1 MYPTSL
7 GKKIKY
13 TFLAITGV
21 VLVVMHIVF
30 ACHEFRPIGQL
41 YCVISALYIAFLMG
55 ATRKL
60 KMRHL
65 EQTHPAIIQAMR
77 GLSHKIEMILC
88 SPDNE
93 MLFTTHPG
101 DYHSWH
107 EFLSKTMAR
116 FAPDS
121 EQQTLSW
128 LESGRAGQSLVKG
141 IGERWWTVTV
151 TSIEGGCRV
160 VMLDDVSI
168 HLDGYAQLQHRYNQ
182 LEAFLDRAP
191 FGFFYTSKTGHIVA
205 LNSTMAAWLHQDR
218 SKLLGQ
224 NIHHFLKAQTLD
236 HPQMVTVEGDHS
248 KPFRALW
255 VPPSKEAGHTQA
267 SLLCRVDWL
276 TTVEDYGALFMEAPL
291 PALLLDNNG
300 AILAANAAFERM
312 LPSHDGMW
320 TLGQACTLIPPKK
333 VDESR
338 DEIVAFEC
346 ILAGKSTTVVMS
358 NIDGVRRLAQFI
370 DISEQKRLEQQ
381 FIQSQKMQAVGQ
393 LAGGIAHDFNN
404 LLTAMIGFC
413 DLILQ
418 RTLPNDTSYIDVT
431 HIKQNANR
439 AANLVRQLLAF
450 SRQQTLQPTI
460 VNLTDILAELAALLR
475 RLIGAS
481 ITLHMQHGQELW
493 PIKVDV
499 GQLEQVIINL
509 VVNARDAMSAGGT
522 LTIRTSTFHNT
533 LTQSM
538 GHDRMMP
545 GDYILIE
552 VTDTGSGIAP
562 SDMEHIFEPFFST
575 KEVGAG
581 TGLGL
586 STVYG
591 IVKQTGGFIAVESEI
606 GSGTTFKI
614 FLPRHMGTNDPA
626 QEVEAAIRHAPEGD
640 LTGHATV
647 LLVEDEDAVRLFS
660 SRALRDKGY
669 KVLEADSGEAA
680 LALVEKG
687 HPFDILVTDVIM
699 PRMDGPTLALH
710 VRDRMPSCPIIF
722 TSGYAEDAFRQ
733 NLDRDSHLHFL
744 PKPFTL
750 KELASKI
757 KSVLDEVAQ

>member
-1 MYPTSL
+1 ML
-7 GKKIKY
+7 G
-13 TFLAITGV
+13 
-21 VLVVMHIVF
+21 
-30 ACHEFRPIGQL
+30 
-41 YCVISALYIAFLMG
+41 AL
-55 ATRKL
+55 RKL
-60 KMRHL
+60 KLRHL
-65 EQTHPAIIQAMR
+65 AHTHPAIVQAMR

-116 FAPDS
+116 FASDA
-121 EQQTLSW
+121 EQPTLTW
-128 LESGRAGQSLVKG
+128 LESGRAGQSLIKG
-141 IGERWWTVTV
+141 IGDRWWTVTV
-151 TSIEGGCRV
+151 TPLEGGCRV

-168 HLDGYAQLQHRYNQ
+168 HLDGYAQLQNRYNQ

-205 LNSTMAAWLHQDR
+205 LNSTMATWLGQDR

-236 HPQMVTVEGDHS
+236 QPQMVTVES
-248 KPFRALW
+248 ENAQPFRALW
-255 VPPSKEAGHTQA
+255 VPPSKESGHTQA

-276 TTVEDYGALFMEAPL
+276 TTVEDYGTLFMEAPL

-312 LPSHDGMW
+312 LPISDGMW
-320 TLGQACTLIPPKK
+320 AMGEPCALVPPSK
-333 VDESR
+333 VEESR
-338 DEIVAFEC
+338 DTIVAFEC
-346 ILAGKSTTVVMS
+346 TLAGQSTTVVMS
-358 NIDGVRRLAQFI
+358 NVDGVRRLAQFI

-413 DLILQ
+413 DLTLQ
-418 RTLPNDTSYIDVT
+418 RTLPNDPSFVDVT

-450 SRQQTLQPTI
+450 SRQQTLQPTV

-481 ITLHMQHGQELW
+481 ITLQMKHGQELW
-493 PIKVDV
+493 PVKVDA

-509 VVNARDAMSAGGT
+509 VVNARDAMPSGGE
-522 LTIRTSTFHNT
+522 LTIRTSTLHNT

-538 GHDRMMP
+538 GHDRMTP
-545 GDYILIE
+545 GDYVLVE
-552 VTDTGSGIAP
+552 VTDTGSGISP
-562 SDMEHIFEPFFST
+562 EDMEHIFEPFFST

-591 IVKQTGGFIAVESEI
+591 IVKQTGGFISVESDV
-606 GSGTTFKI
+606 GKGTTFQI
-614 FLPRHMGTNDPA
+614 FLPRHLGGNEPQEND
-626 QEVEAAIRHAPEGD
+626 AASRTHSEGD

-660 SRALRDKGY
+660 GRALRDKGY
-669 KVLEADSGEAA
+669 QVLEADSGEAA
-680 LALVEKG
+680 LQIVEEG
-687 HPFDILVTDVIM
+687 QAFDILITDVIM
-699 PRMDGPTLALH
+699 PRMDGPTLAQH

-757 KSVLDEVAQ
+757 KSVLDESTH

>member
-1 MYPTSL
+1 MSSFT
-7 GKKIKY
+7 KKLKY
-13 TFLAITGV
+13 ACVVLTGV
-21 VLVVMHIVF
+21 ALVGFNF
-30 ACHEFRPIGQL
+30 ACAWYAPSTMGNTL
-41 YCVISALYIAFLMG
+41 YVVSAVFILFMLG
-55 ATRKL
+55 AHYRL
-60 KMRHL
+60 KRRRVV
-65 EQTHPAIIQAMR
+65 QTAPSIVQAMR
-77 GLSHKIEMILC
+77 GLSYKVEMVLC
-88 SPDNE
+88 SADNA

-101 DYHSWH
+101 DYHSWE
-107 EFLSKTMAR
+107 EFLNKTMAH
-116 FAPDS
+116 FA
-121 EQQTLSW
+121 EEHQQETRGW
-128 LESGRAGQSLVKG
+128 LESGRSGQSLIRG
-141 IGERWWTVTV
+141 TGDRWWTVTV
-151 TSIEGGCRV
+151 NLVEGGCRV

-168 HLDGYAQLQHRYNQ
+168 HLDGYAQLQQRYNQ

-205 LNSTMAAWLHQDR
+205 LNSTMSRWLGLER

-224 NIHHFLKAQTLD
+224 NIHHFLKAQTTD
-236 HPQMVTVEGDHS
+236 RPQMVTVESEGQD
-248 KPFRALW
+248 PFRALW
-255 VPPSKEAGHTQA
+255 VPPSKELGQTQA

-276 TTVEDYGALFMEAPL
+276 TTVEDYGPLFMEAPL
-291 PALLLDNNG
+291 PSLLLDHQG
-300 AILAANAAFERM
+300 RVLAANEAFDRM
-312 LPSHDGMW
+312 LPASSGVWAMGEPCS
-320 TLGQACTLIPPKK
+320 LVPARKLA
-333 VDESR
+333 ESR
-338 DEIVAFEC
+338 DETVAFEC
-346 ILAGKSTTVVMS
+346 TLAGQSTTVVMS
-358 NIDGVRRLAQFI
+358 NVDGVRRLAQFI

-418 RTLPNDTSYIDVT
+418 RTLPNEPSYVDVT

-450 SRQQTLQPTI
+450 SRQQTLQPTV

-481 ITLHMQHGQELW
+481 ITLHMHHGQDLW
-493 PIKVDV
+493 PIKVDA
-499 GQLEQVIINL
+499 GQMEQVIINL
-509 VVNARDAMSAGGT
+509 VVNARDAMPSGGE

-533 LTQSM
+533 VTQPM
-538 GHDRMMP
+538 GHDRMTP

-552 VTDTGSGIAP
+552 VSDTGCGIAP
-562 SDMEHIFEPFFST
+562 SNIDHIFEPFFST

-591 IVKQTGGFIAVESEI
+591 IVKQTGGFIALESTL
-606 GSGTTFKI
+606 GVGTTFRI
-614 FLPRHMGTNDPA
+614 FLPRHLAGSEPTHE
-626 QEVEAAIRHAPEGD
+626 EVTKHAADTTD
-640 LTGHATV
+640 LTGQATV

-669 KVLEADSGEAA
+669 EVLEADSGESA
-680 LALVEKG
+680 LALVKAG
-687 HPFDILVTDVIM
+687 KSFDVLVTDVIM
-699 PRMDGPTLALH
+699 PHMDGPTLAQH
-710 VRDRMPSCPIIF
+710 VRELFPKCPIIF

-750 KELASKI
+750 KELAHKI
-757 KSVLDEVAQ
+757 KSVLA